1 MLYVVWPLWQLPQ
14 LLRSKAVLLMLSER
28 VHVAFC
34 ASCLDLAHSALLH
47 FVDGVAAVCAS

>member
-1 MLYVVWPLWQLPQ
+1 
-14 LLRSKAVLLMLSER
+14 